1 MERLSGLDA
10 TFLYL
15 ETPTHHMHV
24 AMTMVLDPST
34 MPGGY
39 SFRAIKDFIASR
51 TDRIPPFRRRLVS
64 VPLNLHHPVWVE
76 DPEFDIDYHIRR
88 IGAPAPGGRRE
99 LGEMAAQ
106 IASIPLDRSRPL
118 WEMWVVEGL
127 KQDRIGVVS
136 KVHHCAIDGASGAE
150 LMVHLFDL
158 DPVDAVVD
166 GPPPDLPSE
175 RVPTDVELVGHA
187 VSSKVRRTMGLAPLL
202 SQTVRS
208 VSRVVQGRRGPD
220 GHVGAVPLSAPRVPW
235 NGPTSGRRDVG
246 FARVPLAT
254 IKELKADLGCTV
266 NDAVLAL
273 CAGTLR
279 RYLQDLG
286 ALPDEPLVAVC
297 PVSVRAEGDAP
308 GNRVSALF
316 TTLATHLDDPIE
328 RVAAIRATTKGAKE
342 EHNAVGATMLQ
353 DWAEFAGPNVFNL
366 ASRLYS
372 SMNLA
377 NAHRPVHNMIVSNVP
392 GPSFPLYFAGAEAV
406 AAYPMGPVMEGCG
419 LNVTVF
425 SYMDSIDIG
434 FMVDKELVP
443 DVWAMAD
450 AVAPALAELV
460 VAAGRL
466 SDDAP
471 SSGAP
476 AVEPTTRKTVARKRS
491 APTSTSRKA
500 TVRRGAAQKTA
511 GRKTGDRNTGA
522 RKAGGRKTA
531 QKAGGQKTAARKRV
545 AATAA
550 SRKATTART
559 ATKKTGPR

>member
-10 TFLYL
+10 AFLYL

-39 SFRAIKDFIASR
+39 SFQAIKDFIASR

-88 IGAPAPGGRRE
+88 MGAPAPGGRRE

-106 IASIPLDRSRPL
+106 IASVPLDRSRPL
-118 WEMWVVEGL
+118 WEMWVIEGL

-158 DPVDAVVD
+158 DPADAVVD
-166 GPPPDLPSE
+166 GPPPVLPSE
-175 RVPTDVELVGHA
+175 RIPTDAELIGHA
-187 VSSKVRRTMGLAPLL
+187 ITSKVRRTMGMAGLVNETA
-202 SQTVRS
+202 RS
-208 VSRVVQGRRGPD
+208 VARVVKQRRDPEGL
-220 GHVGAVPLSAPRVPW
+220 VGAVPLTAPRVPW

-254 IKELKADLGCTV
+254 VKDLKTAFGCTV
-266 NDAVLAL
+266 NDVVLAL

-279 RYLQDLG
+279 HYLDG
-286 ALPDEPLVAVC
+286 HDALPEDPLVAVC
-297 PVSVRAEGDAP
+297 PVSVRTAEDTP
-308 GNRVSALF
+308 GSNKVSALF
-316 TTLATHLDDPIE
+316 TSLATQLDDPVE
-328 RVAAIRATTKGAKE
+328 RLEAIRTTTKGAKE

-372 SMNLA
+372 GMNLA
-377 NAHRPVHNMIVSNVP
+377 NVHRPVHNLIVSNVP
-392 GPSFPLYFAGAEAV
+392 GPPFPLYFAGAQAI

-425 SYMDSIDIG
+425 SYMDSVDIG

-450 AVAPALAELV
+450 AVEPALAELV
-460 VAAGRL
+460 AAAGL
-466 SDDAP
+466 GPKKA
-471 SSGAP
+471 
-476 AVEPTTRKTVARKRS
+476 KRKR
-491 APTSTSRKA
+491 
-500 TVRRGAAQKTA
+500 
-511 GRKTGDRNTGA
+511 
-522 RKAGGRKTA
+522 
-531 QKAGGQKTAARKRV
+531 
-545 AATAA
+545 A
-550 SRKATTART
+550 S
-559 ATKKTGPR
+559 

>member
-39 SFRAIKDFIASR
+39 SFGAIKDFIASR
-51 TDRIPPFRRRLVS
+51 TDRIAPFRRRLVS
-64 VPLNLHHPVWVE
+64 VPLNLHHPVWVD

-158 DPVDAVVD
+158 DPADAVVD

-175 RVPTDVELVGHA
+175 RVPTDIELIGHA

-220 GHVGAVPLSAPRVPW
+220 GHVGAVPLTAPRVPW

-246 FARVPLAT
+246 FARVPLET
-254 IKELKADLGCTV
+254 VKELKAALGCTV

-279 RYLQDLG
+279 RYLQDHD

-297 PVSVRAEGDAP
+297 PVSVRVEGDAP

-316 TTLATHLDDPIE
+316 TTLATHLDDPIA
-328 RVAAIRATTKGAKE
+328 RVEAIRATTKGAKE

-372 SMNLA
+372 GMNLA

-392 GPSFPLYFAGAEAV
+392 GPPFPLYFAGAEAV

-425 SYMDSIDIG
+425 SYMGSVDIG

-450 AVAPALAELV
+450 AVEPALAELV
-460 VAAGRL
+460 AAAGRL
-466 SDDAP
+466 ADLAP
-471 SSGAP
+471 RSEAP
-476 AVEPTTRKTVARKRS
+476 APEVATGTTAGPTRSAPKGGTRKAAAPKTSARKRP
-491 APTSTSRKA
+491 ASTSAGPKPSARKPTTKRKA
-500 TVRRGAAQKTA
+500 ARSTA
-511 GRKTGDRNTGA
+511 GP
-522 RKAGGRKTA
+522 KA
-531 QKAGGQKTAARKRV
+531 AARKRPP
-545 AATAA
+545 ASSR
-550 SRKATTART
+550 SRKATTARAAKA
-559 ATKKTGPR
+559 ATT

>member
-34 MPGGY
+34 MEGGY
-39 SFRAIKDFIASR
+39 SFPAIKEFIASR
-51 TDRIPPFRRRLVS
+51 MDRIPPFRRRLVS

-106 IASIPLDRSRPL
+106 IASVPLDRSRPL

-127 KQDRIGVVS
+127 KQDRIGLVS

-158 DPVDAVVD
+158 DPADAVVQ

-175 RVPTDVELVGHA
+175 RIPNDVELIGHA
-187 VSSKVRRTMGLAPLL
+187 VTSRAKRALGLAPLL
-202 SQTVRS
+202 NQTVRS
-208 VSRVVQGRRGPD
+208 INRVAKGRRDPQGL
-220 GHVGAVPLSAPRVPW
+220 VGAVPLTAPRVPW

-246 FARVPLAT
+246 FARV
-254 IKELKADLGCTV
+254 ELETVKALKSELGCTV
-266 NDAVLAL
+266 NDVVLAL

-279 RYLQDLG
+279 RYLERHD

-297 PVSVRAEGDAP
+297 PVSVRTEEDVP
-308 GNRVSALF
+308 GSNKVSALF
-316 TTLATHLDDPIE
+316 TELATQLDDPIE
-328 RVAAIRATTKGAKE
+328 RLEAIRSTTKGAKE
-342 EHNAVGATMLQ
+342 EHNAVGASLLLN
-353 DWAEFAGPNVFNL
+353 WAEYAGPNVFNL

-377 NAHRPVHNMIVSNVP
+377 NVHRPVHNIIVSNVP
-392 GPSFPLYFAGAEAV
+392 GPPFPLYFAGAEVV

-425 SYMDSIDIG
+425 SYLDSIDVG
-434 FMVDKELVP
+434 FMVDRELVP
-443 DVWAMAD
+443 DVWAMATE
-450 AVAPALAELV
+450 VEPALAELV
-460 VAAGRL
+460 AAAGLRR
-466 SDDAP
+466 P
-471 SSGAP
+471 
-476 AVEPTTRKTVARKRS
+476 K
-491 APTSTSRKA
+491 KA
-500 TVRRGAAQKTA
+500 KPRA
-511 GRKTGDRNTGA
+511 
-522 RKAGGRKTA
+522 KAG
-531 QKAGGQKTAARKRV
+531 
-545 AATAA
+545 
-550 SRKATTART
+550 
-559 ATKKTGPR
+559 

>member
-10 TFLYL
+10 AFLYL

-39 SFRAIKDFIASR
+39 SFQAIKDFIASR
-51 TDRIPPFRRRLVS
+51 TDRIAPFRRRLVS
-64 VPLNLHHPVWVE
+64 VPLNLHHPLWVE

-106 IASIPLDRSRPL
+106 IASVPLDRSRPL

-158 DPVDAVVD
+158 DPADAVVT
-166 GPPPDLPSE
+166 GPPPELPSE
-175 RVPTDVELVGHA
+175 RIPHDVELLGHA
-187 VSSKVRRTMGLAPLL
+187 ITSRVKRTMGLGGLL
-202 SQTVRS
+202 NETARS
-208 VSRVVQGRRGPD
+208 ISRVAKARRDPAGL
-220 GHVGAVPLSAPRVPW
+220 VGAVPLTAPRVPW

-254 IKELKADLGCTV
+254 VKELKATLGCTV
-266 NDAVLAL
+266 NDVVLAL

-279 RYLQDLG
+279 RYLEDHD
-286 ALPDEPLVAVC
+286 ALPGDPLVAVC
-297 PVSVRAEGDAP
+297 PVSVRTAEDTP
-308 GNRVSALF
+308 GSNKVSALF
-316 TTLATHLDDPIE
+316 TALATQLDDPIE
-328 RVAAIRATTKGAKE
+328 RLEAIRTTTRGAKE

-372 SMNLA
+372 GMNLA
-377 NAHRPVHNMIVSNVP
+377 NVHRPVHNLIVSNVP
-392 GPSFPLYFAGAEAV
+392 GPPFPLYFAGAQAI

-419 LNVTVF
+419 LNVTVM
-425 SYMDSIDIG
+425 SYQDSVDIG

-443 DVWAMAD
+443 DVWAMAE
-450 AVAPALAELV
+450 AVEPALAELV
-460 VAAGRL
+460 AAAGIGTG
-466 SDDAP
+466 P
-471 SSGAP
+471 G
-476 AVEPTTRKTVARKRS
+476 TKARR
-491 APTSTSRKA
+491 RKA
-500 TVRRGAAQKTA
+500 
-511 GRKTGDRNTGA
+511 
-522 RKAGGRKTA
+522 
-531 QKAGGQKTAARKRV
+531 
-545 AATAA
+545 
-550 SRKATTART
+550 S
-559 ATKKTGPR
+559 

>member
-1 MERLSGLDA
+1 MERLTGLDA

-39 SFRAIKDFIASR
+39 SFQAIKDFIASR

-88 IGAPAPGGRRE
+88 MGAPAPGGRRE

-106 IASIPLDRSRPL
+106 IASVPLDRSRPL
-118 WEMWVVEGL
+118 WEMWVIEGL
-127 KQDRIGVVS
+127 KQDRIAVVS
-136 KVHHCAIDGASGAE
+136 KVHHCAIDGASGSE

-158 DPVDAVVD
+158 DPADAVVT
-166 GPPPDLPSE
+166 GPPPELPSE
-175 RVPTDVELVGHA
+175 RVPTDAELIGHA
-187 VSSKVRRTMGLAPLL
+187 ITSKVRRTMGLGPLL
-202 SQTVRS
+202 NETARS
-208 VSRVVQGRRGPD
+208 VSRVVKARRDPEGL
-220 GHVGAVPLSAPRVPW
+220 VGAAPLTAPRVPW

-254 IKELKADLGCTV
+254 VKDLKTALGCTV
-266 NDAVLAL
+266 NDVVLAL

-279 RYLQDLG
+279 RYLEQHD

-297 PVSVRAEGDAP
+297 PVSVRTEDDTAGS
-308 GNRVSALF
+308 NKVSALF
-316 TTLATHLDDPIE
+316 TSLATQLDDPIE
-328 RVAAIRATTKGAKE
+328 RLEAIRTTTRGAKE

-377 NAHRPVHNMIVSNVP
+377 NVHRPVHNLIVSNVP
-392 GPSFPLYFAGAEAV
+392 GPPFPLYFAGAEAV

-425 SYMDSIDIG
+425 SYQESVDIG

-443 DVWAMAD
+443 DVWTMAD
-450 AVAPALAELV
+450 AVEPALAELV
-460 VAAGRL
+460 AAAGTGPKR
-466 SDDAP
+466 A
-471 SSGAP
+471 
-476 AVEPTTRKTVARKRS
+476 KRS
-491 APTSTSRKA
+491 TTK
-500 TVRRGAAQKTA
+500 
-511 GRKTGDRNTGA
+511 
-522 RKAGGRKTA
+522 
-531 QKAGGQKTAARKRV
+531 QKA
-545 AATAA
+545 
-550 SRKATTART
+550 S
-559 ATKKTGPR
+559 

>member
-1 MERLSGLDA
+1 MERLTGLDA

-39 SFRAIKDFIASR
+39 SFPAIKDFIASR
-51 TDRIPPFRRRLVS
+51 MDRIPPFRRRLVS
-64 VPLNLHHPVWVE
+64 VPFNLHHPVWVE

-106 IASIPLDRSRPL
+106 IASVPLDRSRPL

-127 KQDRIGVVS
+127 KQGRIAVVS

-158 DPVDAVVD
+158 DPDDAVVD
-166 GPPPDLPSE
+166 GPPPELPSE
-175 RVPTDVELVGHA
+175 RIPNDAELIGHA
-187 VSSKVRRTMGLAPLL
+187 ITSKVRRSMGLAPLL
-202 SQTVRS
+202 NETAKSIG
-208 VSRVVQGRRGPD
+208 RVAKGRRDPEGM
-220 GHVGAVPLSAPRVPW
+220 VGAVPLTAPRVPW

-254 IKELKADLGCTV
+254 VKAVKTAFGCTV
-266 NDAVLAL
+266 NDVVLAL

-279 RYLQDLG
+279 QYLAAHD
-286 ALPDEPLVAVC
+286 ALPDDPLVAVC
-297 PVSVRAEGDAP
+297 PVSVRTEADAP
-308 GNRVSALF
+308 GSNKVSALF
-316 TTLATHLDDPIE
+316 TSLATQLDDPAE
-328 RVAAIRATTKGAKE
+328 RLEAIRTTTKGAKE

-353 DWAEFAGPNVFNL
+353 EWAEFAGPNVFNL

-377 NAHRPVHNMIVSNVP
+377 NVHRPVHNLIVSNVP
-392 GPSFPLYFAGAEAV
+392 GPPFPLYFAGAETV

-419 LNVTVF
+419 LNITVF
-425 SYMDSIDIG
+425 SYMDSVDIG

-443 DVWAMAD
+443 DVWA
-450 AVAPALAELV
+450 LAE
-460 VAAGRL
+460 
-466 SDDAP
+466 
-471 SSGAP
+471 
-476 AVEPTTRKTVARKRS
+476 AVEPALQELVDA
-491 APTSTSRKA
+491 AGLPEPVEA
-500 TVRRGAAQKTA
+500 T
-511 GRKTGDRNTGA
+511 
-522 RKAGGRKTA
+522 
-531 QKAGGQKTAARKRV
+531 
-545 AATAA
+545 
-550 SRKATTART
+550 
-559 ATKKTGPR
+559 

>member
-10 TFLYL
+10 AFLYL

-39 SFRAIKDFIASR
+39 SFHAIKDFIASR
-51 TDRIPPFRRRLVS
+51 TDRIAPFRRRLVS
-64 VPLNLHHPVWVE
+64 VPLNLHHPLWVE

-106 IASIPLDRSRPL
+106 IASVPLDRSRPL

-158 DPVDAVVD
+158 DPADAVVT
-166 GPPPDLPSE
+166 GPPPELPSE
-175 RVPTDVELVGHA
+175 RIPHDVELLGHA
-187 VSSKVRRTMGLAPLL
+187 ITSRVKRTMGLGGLL
-202 SQTVRS
+202 NETARS
-208 VSRVVQGRRGPD
+208 ISRVAKARRDPEGL
-220 GHVGAVPLSAPRVPW
+220 VGAVPLTAPRVPW

-254 IKELKADLGCTV
+254 VKELKATLGCTV
-266 NDAVLAL
+266 NDVVLAL

-279 RYLQDLG
+279 RYLEDHD
-286 ALPDEPLVAVC
+286 ALPGDPLVAVC
-297 PVSVRAEGDAP
+297 PVSVRTAEDTP
-308 GNRVSALF
+308 GSNKVSALF
-316 TTLATHLDDPIE
+316 TALATQLDDPIE
-328 RVAAIRATTKGAKE
+328 RLEAIRTTTRGAKE

-353 DWAEFAGPNVFNL
+353 NWAEFAGPNVFNL

-372 SMNLA
+372 GMNLA
-377 NAHRPVHNMIVSNVP
+377 NVHRPVHNLIVSNVP
-392 GPSFPLYFAGAEAV
+392 GPPFPLYFAGAQAI

-419 LNVTVF
+419 LNVTVM
-425 SYMDSIDIG
+425 SYQDSVDIG

-443 DVWAMAD
+443 DVWAMAE
-450 AVAPALAELV
+450 AVEPALAELV
-460 VAAGRL
+460 AAAGIG
-466 SDDAP
+466 P
-471 SSGAP
+471 G
-476 AVEPTTRKTVARKRS
+476 TKARR
-491 APTSTSRKA
+491 RKA
-500 TVRRGAAQKTA
+500 
-511 GRKTGDRNTGA
+511 
-522 RKAGGRKTA
+522 
-531 QKAGGQKTAARKRV
+531 
-545 AATAA
+545 
-550 SRKATTART
+550 S
-559 ATKKTGPR
+559 

>member
-1 MERLSGLDA
+1 MERLTGLDA

-39 SFRAIKDFIASR
+39 SFQGIKDFIASR

-76 DPEFDIDYHIRR
+76 DPEFDIDHHIRR

-106 IASIPLDRSRPL
+106 IASVPLDRSRPL

-127 KQDRIGVVS
+127 KQDRIAVVS

-158 DPVDAVVD
+158 DPADAVVT

-175 RVPTDVELVGHA
+175 RIPTDVELIGHA
-187 VSSKVRRTMGLAPLL
+187 LTSKVRRTMGLAPLL
-202 SQTVRS
+202 NQTARS
-208 VSRVVQGRRGPD
+208 INRVVQGRRSPD
-220 GHVGAVPLSAPRVPW
+220 GLVGAVPLTAPRVPW

-254 IKELKADLGCTV
+254 VKDVKATLGCTV
-266 NDAVLAL
+266 NDVVLAL

-279 RYLQDLG
+279 RYLESHG

-297 PVSVRAEGDAP
+297 PVSVRTPDDTP
-308 GNRVSALF
+308 GSNKVSALF
-316 TTLATHLDDPIE
+316 TALATQLDDPLE
-328 RVAAIRATTKGAKE
+328 RLEAIRATTKGAKE
-342 EHNAVGATMLQ
+342 EHSAVGATMLQ

-372 SMNLA
+372 GMNLA
-377 NAHRPVHNMIVSNVP
+377 NVHRPVHNVIVSNVP
-392 GPSFPLYFAGAEAV
+392 GPPFPLYFAGAETV

-425 SYMDSIDIG
+425 SYLDSIDIG
-434 FMVDKELVP
+434 FMVDRELVP
-443 DVWAMAD
+443 DVWAMAEAVEPALEELVAAAGRPGAGD
-450 AVAPALAELV
+450 AVA
-460 VAAGRL
+460 
-466 SDDAP
+466 
-471 SSGAP
+471 
-476 AVEPTTRKTVARKRS
+476 
-491 APTSTSRKA
+491 
-500 TVRRGAAQKTA
+500 
-511 GRKTGDRNTGA
+511 
-522 RKAGGRKTA
+522 
-531 QKAGGQKTAARKRV
+531 
-545 AATAA
+545 
-550 SRKATTART
+550 
-559 ATKKTGPR
+559 